1 MDRKMI
7 PPVRTWN
14 VRVWSD
20 DGKIVTNVA
29 IDTVSK
35 TLARII
41 FRQDYMQFWGYKITI
56 SLAKKQASGY
66 TKA

>member
-1 MDRKMI
+1 MI

-20 DGKIVTNVA
+20 DGKIVTNVE

-41 FRQDYMQFWGYKITI
+41 FRQDFMQFWGYKITI
-56 SLAKKQASGY
+56 FLAKKQASRY
-66 TKA
+66 T

>member
-1 MDRKMI
+1 MI

-20 DGKIVTNVA
+20 DEKIVTDVE
-29 IDTVSK
+29 IDTPTK

-41 FRQDYMQFWGYKITI
+41 FRQDYIQFWGYKITI
-56 SLAKKQASGY
+56 SLAKKQASRY
-66 TKA
+66 T